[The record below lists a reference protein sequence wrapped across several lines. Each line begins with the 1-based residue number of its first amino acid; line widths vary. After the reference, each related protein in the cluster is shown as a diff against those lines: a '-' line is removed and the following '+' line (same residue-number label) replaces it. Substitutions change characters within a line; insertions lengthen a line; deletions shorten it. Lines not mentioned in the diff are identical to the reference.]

1 GQLQAAAGAHH
12 QGGTDLLLQLGDV
25 LGHRGLA
32 DVQGRG
38 CRGER
43 AVGDDLPEDLDPG
56 GIDEGEHPVTI
67 SEGYGSY
74 RADFG
79 LTSPVAAT
87 GPPHGSRRT
96 HMLSNVR
103 RYARW
108 LATAGA
114 AGTIAA
120 VSTVSPASADTAQPG
135 HVYRITTNASLALDV
150 SGASQGENAAVIQW
164 PVNGGPNQSWRLQQ
178 LTDGS
183 DYIINL

>member
-1 GQLQAAAGAHH
+1 
-12 QGGTDLLLQLGDV
+12 
-25 LGHRGLA
+25 
-32 DVQGRG
+32 
-38 CRGER
+38 
-43 AVGDDLPEDLDPG
+43 
-56 GIDEGEHPVTI
+56 
-67 SEGYGSY
+67 
-74 RADFG
+74 
-79 LTSPVAAT
+79 
-87 GPPHGSRRT
+87 
-96 HMLSNVR
+96 MLSNVR

-183 DYIINL
+183 DYIINLNSGKCLSVNGPSLDAGAALVQYTCYGAPTQKWYLEPVNSGTEYTIRSAASTNVVDVPGGSVSWGTQLEQWYANAGSNQQFFFTTLA